1 MTNKTVRTI
10 MQSTY
15 MCLSPKMNLVLV
27 SAHLSKHN
35 LPGAPVIDEDHNPIG
50 YVSEYDC
57 LEQLLQSTY
66 YCDNTALAEDVMTK
80 KLIITRPDLTLIDV
94 ASQMNENKVNAA
106 PVIENGKVIGVISRG
121 DIMRELVKELEE
133 HKVPV

>member
-10 MQSTY
+10 MQSTH

-35 LPGAPVIDEDHNPIG
+35 LPGAPVIDENHNPIG

-80 KLIITRPDLTLIDV
+80 KLITTRPDLTLIDV

-106 PVIENGKVIGVISRG
+106 PVIENSKVIGVISRG

-133 HKVPV
+133 CKVPV

>member
-10 MQSTY
+10 MQSTH

-35 LPGAPVIDEDHNPIG
+35 LPGAPVIDENHNPIG

-80 KLIITRPDLTLIDV
+80 KLITTRPDLTLIDV

-133 HKVPV
+133 CKVPV